1 MASAERVWVRDY
13 GGDRCHVTLS
23 DACPTSSVRH
33 AKFPSETVYF
43 YLCSKLVGLVSEV
56 IDDTAAMNEQE
67 GDQEQGKANSQILSI
82 FHLST
87 SNRMEWGSLELLT
100 INRLKTRLL

>member
-43 YLCSKLVGLVSEV
+43 LSMLEVGR
-56 IDDTAAMNEQE
+56 A
-67 GDQEQGKANSQILSI
+67 G
-82 FHLST
+82 FR
-87 SNRMEWGSLELLT
+87 SNRRHSGHERTGGRSRNKVKQT
-100 INRLKTRLL
+100 HKF